1 MRSFFA
7 GVVLLQLTAFAGERP
22 LVELEV
28 VDVLAME
35 EGQAVLL
42 APKGEKTVVPV
53 FVGEFEANAIKLKL
67 ARQQPPR
74 PMTHD
79 LLDTT
84 IKALGAKVTRIVID
98 DLKDGTFLGKLVL
111 DQGGKVIELDA
122 RPSDCIALA
131 LRAGAPIFAAKRVV
145 DEAGLRPPEGEHQP
159 RRRQKKPQ
167 PGVPETL

>member
-1 MRSFFA
+1 MRAFFTS
-7 GVVLLQLTAFAGERP
+7 VVLLSVAASAGEKV
-22 LVELEV
+22 LVEMEV
-28 VDVLAME
+28 VDVVPME

-42 APKGEKTVVPV
+42 APRNEKTVVPV

-84 IKALGAKVTRIVID
+84 IKALGGKVTRIVID
-98 DLKDGTFLGKLVL
+98 DLKGGTFLGKLTL
-111 DQGGKVIELDA
+111 EQGGKSIELDA

-131 LRAGAPIFAAKRVV
+131 LRAGAPIFAAKSVV
-145 DEAGLRPPEGEHQP
+145 DQAGLRPPEGEHQP
-159 RRRQKKPQ
+159 PRRQKKPQ
-167 PGVPETL
+167 PGLPETL

>member
-1 MRSFFA
+1 MRAFFTL
-7 GVVLLQLTAFAGERP
+7 VLMVSCTASAGERV

-28 VDVLAME
+28 IDVVPME
-35 EGQAVLL
+35 EGPAVLL
-42 APKGEKTVVPV
+42 SPKNEKVVVPV
-53 FVGEFEANAIKLKL
+53 FVGDFEANAIKLKL

-84 IKALGAKVTRIVID
+84 IKALGGKVTRVVID
-98 DLKDGTFLGKLVL
+98 DLKGGTFLGKLSL
-111 DQGGKVIELDA
+111 EQGGKLIELDA

-131 LRAGAPIFAAKRVV
+131 LRAGAPIFAAKSVV

-159 RRRQKKPQ
+159 RRRQKKAQ
-167 PGVPETL
+167 PALPETL